1 MSVLIRTTSR
11 ALVAALVVGI
21 LVGLGVGIAV
31 SPLIYPP
38 KVEIR
43 KVIFYEGPGAW
54 EDAPVTPEVYDQIL
68 LALSERFGCRLMEFG
83 HPDLKRDKWLV
94 LLHGLRAAPE
104 DIGFIRREFPRNA
117 TLQIIGV
124 TDACEV
130 MVLYSGPP
138 VIQVNC

>member
-1 MSVLIRTTSR
+1 MMRGAFL
-11 ALVAALVVGI
+11 AALVVGI
-21 LVGLGVGIAV
+21 LIGLGVGIGI

-38 KVEIR
+38 NVEIR

-54 EDAPVTPEVYDQIL
+54 DDAPVTPEVYDQIR
-68 LALSERFGCRLMEFG
+68 LALSERFGCKLMEFG
-83 HPDLKRDKWLV
+83 HPDVKRDKWLV
-94 LLHGLRAAPE
+94 LLHGLRGTPE
-104 DIGFIRREFPRNA
+104 DIGFIRREFPHNA

-138 VIQVNC
+138 IIQVNC